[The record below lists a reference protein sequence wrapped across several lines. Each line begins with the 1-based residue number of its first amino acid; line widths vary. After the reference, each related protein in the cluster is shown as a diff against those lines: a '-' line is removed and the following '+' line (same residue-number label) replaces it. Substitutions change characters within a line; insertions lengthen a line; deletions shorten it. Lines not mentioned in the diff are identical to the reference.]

1 MARKASVESP
11 MDITEDKRKNEVELT
26 AIKRAMRNTRW
37 WKVFIT
43 VFMIAGIVAPVISIH
58 AISTLQDMGSMLSA
72 KYKEISV
79 DKPGKQ
85 AALASVNKW
94 LDTKTRTIPL
104 RDHEPVMGFGDKVG
118 IQ

>member
-43 VFMIAGIVAPVISIH
+43 VFMIAGIVAPS
-58 AISTLQDMGSMLSA
+58 SA
-72 KYKEISV
+72 FAQS
-79 DKPGKQ
+79 
-85 AALASVNKW
+85 ARR
-94 LDTKTRTIPL
+94 RTWGPC
-104 RDHEPVMGFGDKVG
+104 
-118 IQ
+118 

>member
-1 MARKASVESP
+1 

-43 VFMIAGIVAPVISIH
+43 VFMIAGIVAPEIQGDQRRQ
-58 AISTLQDMGSMLSA
+58 TRETGSLGVRQQM
-72 KYKEISV
+72 V
-79 DKPGKQ
+79 GHKQ
-85 AALASVNKW
+85 
-94 LDTKTRTIPL
+94 RTIPL
-104 RDHEPVMGFGDKVG
+104 RDHEPVMGFGDKSR

>member
-79 DKPGKQ
+79 DKPVETGSLGVRQQMVGHKQ
-85 AALASVNKW
+85 
-94 LDTKTRTIPL
+94 RTIPL
-104 RDHEPVMGFGDKVG
+104 RDHEPVMGFGDKSR

>member
-43 VFMIAGIVAPVISIH
+43 VFMIAGIVAPVIRAGRGSEQRARLPASSHRNIQKREH
-58 AISTLQDMGSMLSA
+58 QLACGVRQERAIR
-72 KYKEISV
+72 
-79 DKPGKQ
+79 
-85 AALASVNKW
+85 
-94 LDTKTRTIPL
+94 TKGTI
-104 RDHEPVMGFGDKVG
+104 
-118 IQ
+118 Q